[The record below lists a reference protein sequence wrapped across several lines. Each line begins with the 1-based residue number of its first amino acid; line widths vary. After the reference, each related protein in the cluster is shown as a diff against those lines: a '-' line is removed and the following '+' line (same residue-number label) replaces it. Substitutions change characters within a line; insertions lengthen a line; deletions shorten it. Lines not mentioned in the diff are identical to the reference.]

1 MQFSCVALDFSDEL
15 VVAGGLD
22 VFELY
27 LWSVKLGTLL
37 EVISGH
43 EAPISS
49 IAFAPVASSSTLVS
63 GSWDKTIK
71 VWNCL
76 EKKSEHET
84 IDLLTDV
91 TCVAFSPNGEN
102 VS

>member
-1 MQFSCVALDFSDEL
+1 MDHSDEL
-15 VVAGGLD
+15 VVAGGQD

-43 EAPISS
+43 TAPISS
-49 IAFAPVASSSTLVS
+49 IAFAPIPTSSTLVS

-71 VWNCL
+71 IWNCL
-76 EKKSEHET
+76 ETKSEHET
-84 IDLLTDV
+84 IDLLSDV
-91 TCVAFSPNGEN
+91 TCVAFNPNGEN
-102 VS
+102 VILFQ